1 MGLIKAA
8 LGSVG
13 GTLADQWK
21 EYFCC
26 DSIPNDVLALK
37 GQKKTSK
44 RSSNTKGSDN
54 IITNGSG
61 IVVSDGQCMIIVD
74 KGRIVEVCAEPGEY
88 TYDMSTEPSIF
99 SGGLGNGIKETFK
112 TIGKRF
118 AYGGESANDQR
129 VYYFNTKE
137 LVDNKFGTPNPVPF
151 RVVDRNIGLDIDISV
166 RCNGVFSYKISDPL
180 LFYTNVCG
188 NVQAEYTREEIDRQL
203 KSEFL
208 SALQPAFAKL
218 SEQGIRYSALPGHT
232 MEFSDAMN
240 EVLSKKWSELR
251 GLSIVSV
258 AINSITAPKE
268 DEDMIKQAQ
277 RTAMMRD
284 PNMAAATLVGAQV
297 DAMKT
302 AAGNSAGAMTGF
314 MGMGMAAQNGGMND
328 PNLLAMGQQHAAAQ
342 QQAQVQQPAQAQ
354 NGWTCSCGAVNT
366 GKFCTECGKSK
377 PEPQGNWKCSCGA
390 VNTGKFCTECGGA
403 KPTESDGWT
412 CSCGAVNK
420 GKFCTECGKAK
431 PAGAPLYKCD
441 KCGWEPEDPTHP
453 PKFCP
458 QCADPFDENDKV

>member
-99 SGGLGNGIKETFK
+99 SGGLGSGIKETFK

-118 AYGGESANDQR
+118 AYGGEAANDQR

-284 PNMAAATLVGAQV
+284 PNMAAATLVGAQA

-314 MGMGMAAQNGGMND
+314 MGMGMASQSSGMNAQN
-328 PNLLAMGQQHAAAQ
+328 LFAMGQQQAA